1 MKDIKSTFLNGM
13 EIASKNSEYV
23 DDLDDQLA
31 MIGIDIGDD
40 MKEIIEHFE
49 DLNSKLEDKMYR
61 DKADEVFKCIPMKM
75 EVFYDK
81 FATECMDRPIFNHYD
96 AYQMFQRVT
105 CASNEDI
112 VLIKEMLLDRAKKN
126 RDVLRPEL
134 SFIRKLKK
142 VLVDYCKEKDTSI
155 KVVMLKEFANDL
167 NEIIDLYKDDPT
179 AKDDEEDD
187 MSNQEFDMSK
197 LSVLDE
203 D

>member
-1 MKDIKSTFLNGM
+1 M
-13 EIASKNSEYV
+13 
-23 DDLDDQLA
+23 Q
-31 MIGIDIGDD
+31 IDIGDD
-40 MKEIIEHFE
+40 MKEILDYFE
-49 DLNSKLEDKMYR
+49 ELNSKLEDKMYR

-75 EVFYDK
+75 EVFYDR

-126 RDVLRPEL
+126 KEVLRPEL

-142 VLVDYCKEKDTSI
+142 VLVDYCEEKDTSI

-167 NEIIDLYKDDPT
+167 NEIIDLYKDDSS
-179 AKDDEEDD
+179 ASDENYIED
-187 MSNQEFDMSK
+187 MSDQEFDMSK

-203 D
+203 